1 MMTLTLE
8 LPQDLE
14 QELASE
20 ATELGLP
27 LAEYALRLLYLRPA
41 MEHSPKTGAELIT
54 YWQNAAVIGTR
65 KDIDGSREFARKL
78 RQQAET
84 RK

>member
-1 MMTLTLE
+1 MTLTLE
-8 LPQDLE
+8 IPQDLE
-14 QELASE
+14 QELTTE

-41 MEHSPKTGAELIT
+41 IEHAPKTGAELVT

-65 KDIDGSREFARKL
+65 RDISDSQEYARKL